1 VRPSRWFLPEEPDV
15 LGLLRDQLEITI
27 DGIDRLVDWARAGTS
42 AAGEAV
48 SDAERRGDFAK
59 RKLLEALRAALVTPL
74 EPEDAFA
81 LSQGIDRILEQAR
94 DLVSE
99 SDVMGTRPDDRI
111 AQMAARVTEG
121 LREIDEAI
129 ASLGSDPDRVVRHAD
144 SAIDAERRLRAG
156 YRDGMAALLEI
167 RSERERIARRELY
180 RRCARLGEPLVE
192 VAERVVYAVVKE
204 S

>member
-1 VRPSRWFLPEEPDV
+1 MRPSRWFLPEEPDV
-15 LGLLRDQLEITI
+15 LGLLRAQLEITI
-27 DGIDRLVDWARAGTS
+27 EGVGCLVDWARDETRVAGH
-42 AAGEAV
+42 AV
-48 SDAERRGDFAK
+48 SDAEVRADAAK
-59 RKLLEALRAALVTPL
+59 RELLEALRAALVTPL

-99 SDVMGTRPDDRI
+99 SDLMNTGPDERI
-111 AQMAARVTEG
+111 AEMAERVTEA
-121 LREIDEAI
+121 LRDIDAAI

-144 SAIDAERRLRAG
+144 AAIDAERRLRAG
-156 YRDGMAALLEI
+156 YRGGMAALLEI
-167 RSERERIARRELY
+167 PSERERIARRELY
-180 RRCARLGEPLVE
+180 RRCARIGEPLVE